1 MTDPPPSDPDDVRAT
16 SPALATLAAVVDGL
30 PGGGEDRPGQ
40 AEMAAAVAAA
50 IETGR
55 HLVVQAGTG
64 TGKSLAY
71 LVPALLSGAK
81 VVVAT
86 ATKGLQDQLAG
97 QDLPFLA
104 ARLDQPFRF
113 SVLKGRSNY
122 VCVQRVS
129 ELGSGDDAQLG
140 LDGLAERAPAE
151 EIARLVEWAS
161 ETPTGDRAE
170 LDFEPSTRAW
180 SAVSVGPRECPG
192 AGKCPSGDDCFT
204 EAARRAAA
212 DADVVVVNL
221 HLYGLDVATSGMILP
236 EHDVVVIDEA
246 HQLEETISATTGVEI
261 GAGRFQN
268 LARTTRAIVADDSLV
283 ASVEAAGLAL
293 GDELSPSVGSR
304 LPLPLEG
311 PVADALVS
319 ARAMVSR
326 VLEAA
331 RKIPT
336 EGPAEV
342 GARRERV
349 LQASTTLIDDLD
361 QALEVPETH
370 VAWVSGSPDF
380 PALVLTPVDVAE
392 VLSDGLWSRRTAV
405 LTSATIPPRIGDT
418 VGLAPGTFDQID
430 VGSPFDYEAT
440 SLLYCAVDLPDPR
453 SPDHEAALHRE
464 LERLIVA
471 AGGRTLALF
480 TSWRAMDAAAR
491 ALEPRLPW
499 RVLTQR
505 DLPKPALVEAF
516 RTDEQSCLFATM
528 GFWQGIDVPGRALSL
543 VTIDRLPFPRPD
555 DPVLSARRDR
565 ARGDAFRLIDLPRAA
580 TLLAQGAGRLIR
592 STEDRGVVAV
602 LDKRLATSASY
613 RWDLIN
619 ALPPMRRT
627 KDIDEV
633 VAFLAA
639 LRDA

>member
-1 MTDPPPSDPDDVRAT
+1 MVDPSPTAADDSPSVGRVV
-16 SPALATLAAVVDGL
+16 STLAGVVDGL

-40 AEMAAAVAAA
+40 AEMAAAVARS
-50 IETGR
+50 IESNR

-71 LVPALLSGAK
+71 LVPALMSGAK

-104 ARLDQPFRF
+104 ARLDRSFRF

-122 VCVQRVS
+122 VCLQRVS
-129 ELGSGDDAQLG
+129 EVGSGDETQLG

-151 EIARLVEWAS
+151 EIAQLVEWATD
-161 ETPTGDRAE
+161 TPTGDRAE
-170 LDFEPSTRAW
+170 LDFEPSPRAW

-192 AGKCPSGDDCFT
+192 ASKCPSGDDCFT

-261 GAGRFQN
+261 SAGRFQN
-268 LARTTRAIVADDSLV
+268 LARTTRAIVADDTLV
-283 ASVEAAGLAL
+283 ATVDAAGLAL
-293 GDELSPSVGSR
+293 ADELAASVGQR
-304 LPLPLEG
+304 LDLPLEG
-311 PVADALVS
+311 PIADALVS
-319 ARAMVSR
+319 AREVTSR

-331 RKIPT
+331 RKVPS

-349 LQASTTLIDDLD
+349 LQAAGTLIDDLD

-380 PALVLTPVDVAE
+380 PALSLTPIDVAE
-392 VLSDGLWSRRTAV
+392 VLSEGLWSQRTAV
-405 LTSATIPPRIGDT
+405 LTSATIPPRIGAAL
-418 VGLAPGTFDQID
+418 GLEPDSFDELD
-430 VGSPFDYEAT
+430 VGSPFDYPTNA
-440 SLLYCAVDLPDPR
+440 LLYCAVDLPDPR

-491 ALEPRLPW
+491 ALGPRLPW
-499 RVLTQR
+499 QVLTQR

-516 RTDEQSCLFATM
+516 RSDEESCLFATM

-555 DPVLSARRDR
+555 DPVLSARRER

-602 LDKRLATSASY
+602 LDKRLASAASY
-613 RWDLIN
+613 RWELIN

-627 KDIDEV
+627 KDIAEV
-633 VAFLAA
+633 EAFLKN
-639 LRDA
+639 LRDG